1 MVDGHTATIACAGGA
16 AMQTPTPTT
25 VSIDWKASQFA
36 AAAAAGAGASGTLLD
51 SALYVLGAQGYPKY
65 GTQFPGHSILT
76 MDLGAASSDVAQSVS
91 FANPLAA
98 NYGTTI
104 QPASRYA
111 VPVTAAPT
119 TVCTSPKAGT
129 LEIANFLWEDV
140 SYLSSTLVPLV
151 QPVAG
156 AHSVVGST
164 VSDPVFGTGKPVTV
178 SWTAPATGNTPTAYR
193 IFLYSVDPTPSCNSG
208 AGLRSAFWVF
218 GSATSAVISPRMIRT
233 NDGAHQYAVVVRSY
247 WWDNTTDPTK
257 VGNIFGGTRRGAAEA
272 FGGTFLH

>member
-1 MVDGHTATIACAGGA
+1 
-16 AMQTPTPTT
+16 
-25 VSIDWKASQFA
+25 
-36 AAAAAGAGASGTLLD
+36 
-51 SALYVLGAQGYPKY
+51 
-65 GTQFPGHSILT
+65 

-98 NYGTTI
+98 NFGTVI
-104 QPASRYA
+104 QPASSYA

-119 TVCTSPKAGT
+119 TACTSPKAGA
-129 LEIANFLWEDV
+129 LQIANWLWEDV
-140 SYLSSTLVPLV
+140 SYLSSPLVPLV

-164 VSDPVFGTGKPVTV
+164 VSDPAFGTGKPVTV

-193 IFLYSVDPTPSCNSG
+193 IILHTVNPDPSCNSVASWWG
-208 AGLRSAFWVF
+208 SFWVF
-218 GSATSAVISPRMIRT
+218 GSATSAVIPPRLIPT
-233 NDGAHQYAVVVRSY
+233 SDGAHQYAVVVRSY

-257 VGNIFGGTRRGAAEA
+257 VGNIFGGTRRGIAEA